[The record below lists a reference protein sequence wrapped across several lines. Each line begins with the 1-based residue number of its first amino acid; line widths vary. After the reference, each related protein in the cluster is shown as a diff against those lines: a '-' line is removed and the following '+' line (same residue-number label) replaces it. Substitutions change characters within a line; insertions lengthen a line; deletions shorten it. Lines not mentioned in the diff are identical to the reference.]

1 MGGIA
6 GLREVLQRNRL
17 VCRRGIIAIAT
28 IVATR
33 RHCRQLDSYSVADIA
48 GRRCLSLGSRGR
60 QTARQTARGKKY
72 RQTTRAARSTC
83 KFQKVANKKTVASE
97 RRQTPPELRTGGDR
111 IRRSSY
117 AGRQAGTTRRSTKPQ
132 EFTLIKPRLA
142 PVRLCRHAYTMLYS
156 TIYYHHHVPL
166 FPLLYCSRAS

>member
-48 GRRCLSLGSRGR
+48 GRRCLSLREGR
-60 QTARQTARGKKY
+60 STDKQRRRQDL
-72 RQTTRAARSTC
+72 TRAARSTC

-97 RRQTPPELRTGGDR
+97 RRQTPELRTGGDR
-111 IRRSSY
+111 IRRRSY

-132 EFTLIKPRLA
+132 EFTFIKPRLA

-156 TIYYHHHVPL
+156 STIYYHHHYHHHVPL
-166 FPLLYCSRAS
+166 FPLLYCPKAS